1 MESTVTGSLMKN
13 EEGDETD
20 ILNILNNIEDED
32 ITFDRNNGDK

>member
-1 MESTVTGSLMKN
+1 MKN

-20 ILNILNNIEDED
+20 IFDILNNIEDED